1 MRRKKNKCIKYLLST
16 LIVCV
21 IVLPVTCSQELGQ
34 EFRVMFYN
42 VENLFDTVDDP
53 NTNDDEFTPSGARR
67 WSSRRYSAHLQQ
79 TAKVINAVGEW
90 DTPALVGLCEVE
102 NDSVMIHLLNRTSL
116 RAQNYRYCK
125 TDGNDPR
132 GINVALLYQRDKF
145 QYIDH
150 QSKRI
155 PFTQANRRSRDILY
169 VRGKV
174 ISGDT
179 LDVFV
184 CHFPSRSGG
193 EKETEP
199 ARLDAAK
206 YLRQLCDSIFNVR
219 QKPCILVMGDFNDEP
234 FNKSIQTIQ
243 HAQDAKRT
251 LSNLFADSKSLNFGG
266 SYKFQGE
273 WSQLDQMMISPA
285 WSSFLKKG
293 SARIFDTSFLFK
305 EDRRGRGQR
314 PFRIFNGYTYEG
326 GFSDH
331 LPIVADFIIPLPD

>member
-1 MRRKKNKCIKYLLST
+1 MIVNKFTKILLCT
-16 LIVCV
+16 LIFCV
-21 IVLPVTCSQELGQ
+21 ILLHITHSQVSHQ

-42 VENLFDTVDDP
+42 VENLFDTEDDP
-53 NTNDDEFTPSGARR
+53 HTNDDEFLPRGTRR
-67 WSSRRYSAHLQQ
+67 WTLQRYYTHLQQ

-102 NDSVMIHLLNRTSL
+102 NDSVMIHLINRTPL
-116 RAQNYRYCK
+116 RAQNYRYCI
-125 TDGNDPR
+125 TQGNDPR

-155 PFTQANRRSRDILY
+155 AFSQTGRRSRDILH
-169 VRGKV
+169 VWGRL
-174 ISGDT
+174 ITGDT

-193 EKETEP
+193 EKETEQ

-206 YLRQLCDSIFNVR
+206 CLRQLCDSLYDVR
-219 QKPCILVMGDFNDEP
+219 KTPNLLAMGDFNDTP
-234 FNKSIQTIQ
+234 ADRSIQHIMNSSNPQ
-243 HAQDAKRT
+243 HD
-251 LSNLFADSKSLNFGG
+251 LLNLFADKKMLNFEG

-273 WSQLDQMMISPA
+273 WSQLDQMMVSRSWA
-285 WSSFLKKG
+285 VFLKQG
-293 SARIFDTSFLFK
+293 S
-305 EDRRGRGQR
+305 
-314 PFRIFNGYTYEG
+314 PRIFNASFLTTDDRTWKGDRPFKIYNGYRYEG

-331 LPIVADFIIPLPD
+331 FSVVADFLLPLPK